1 MNPSSRHIQ
10 TARRAK
16 AVAIARV
23 RPSVDAVSI
32 TVVTVLSLLLSLLLS
47 VAAWMYAT

>member
-1 MNPSSRHIQ
+1 MNPSSRPIQ

-23 RPSVDAVSI
+23 RPSVDTGSI
-32 TVVTVLSLLLSLLLS
+32 ITLTVLLSLLLSL
-47 VAAWMYAT
+47 AAWMYAT

>member
-23 RPSVDAVSI
+23 QPGVDAAS
-32 TVVTVLSLLLSLLLS
+32 TVIVTVLLSLLLS
-47 VAAWMYAT
+47 VAVWMYAT

>member
-1 MNPSSRHIQ
+1 MNPSSRPIQ

-23 RPSVDAVSI
+23 QLTVEAVAPVI
-32 TVVTVLSLLLSLLLS
+32 VTVLLSLLLS
-47 VAAWMYAT
+47 VAVWMYAT